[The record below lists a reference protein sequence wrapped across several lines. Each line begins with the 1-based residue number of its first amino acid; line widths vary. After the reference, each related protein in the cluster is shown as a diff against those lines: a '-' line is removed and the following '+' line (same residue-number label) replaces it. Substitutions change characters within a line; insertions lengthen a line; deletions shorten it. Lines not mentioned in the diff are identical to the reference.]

1 MTKKVLAI
9 FLAIIMLLS
18 LSACTQNDVD
28 NDLEKVT
35 ISIHPSGHGLPA
47 YVAEQNGY
55 YEEEGLD
62 VETLVY
68 IAAPP
73 QMEAYQAGSWD
84 IGTTGFG
91 GIILGVAK
99 KDLKIIG
106 VSIDDGTVMGLWS
119 RPDSAIVKAGYNNTA
134 KCYGTAADWKNL
146 EILYA
151 KGTITDILL
160 MSTLEK
166 LGLTVDDV
174 VGTNMDASPAFTAYR
189 AGSGDLVQANASFYF
204 NAEEEGWV
212 AVTTGEDQ
220 ELFMP
225 SVLVASDKILSER
238 PEVVAKWTRAY
249 MKGVEWIKNNPDE
262 AAEMF
267 VEFCDENGVATDLEK
282 AKNFIDKQIAKIPD
296 AKGQMELFER
306 GADGLT
312 KWQSSLAHIM
322 DYYIK
327 MGNYTE
333 NDKAQLLLDEN
344 YDSSFMESIA
354 K

>member
-1 MTKKVLAI
+1 MAKKVFAIVLAVV
-9 FLAIIMLLS
+9 LVLS
-18 LSACTQNDVD
+18 LVACAKENDD
-28 NDLEKVT
+28 PTLEKVT

-73 QMEAYQAGSWD
+73 QMEAYQTGAWE

-106 VSIDDGTVMGLWS
+106 TSIDDGLVMGLWA
-119 RPDSAIVKAGYNNTA
+119 RKDSAIAKAAYNNVA
-134 KCYGTAADWKNL
+134 KCYGTAEDWKNL

-160 MSTLEK
+160 TSTLEK

-174 VGTNMDASPAFTAYR
+174 VGTNMDASPAFTAFR

-204 NAEEEGWV
+204 NAEAEGWV
-212 AVTTGEDQ
+212 PVTTGDDQ

-225 SVLVASDKILSER
+225 SVLVASDKILAER
-238 PEVVAKWTRAY
+238 PEVVEKWTRAY
-249 MKGVEWIKNNPDE
+249 MKGVAWIKANPE
-262 AAEMF
+262 KAAEMF

-282 AKNFIDKQIAKIPD
+282 SKNFVEKQISKIPD
-296 AKGQMELFER
+296 AKGQLELFER
-306 GADGLT
+306 GSDGLT

-333 NDKAQLLLDEN
+333 NDRAQLLLDEN
-344 YDSSFMESIA
+344 YDSSFMEKI